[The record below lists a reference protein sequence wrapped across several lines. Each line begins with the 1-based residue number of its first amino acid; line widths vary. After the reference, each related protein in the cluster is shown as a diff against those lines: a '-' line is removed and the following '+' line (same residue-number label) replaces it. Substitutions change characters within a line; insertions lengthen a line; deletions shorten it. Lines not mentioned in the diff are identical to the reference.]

1 MGGRY
6 PVNLP
11 LKLPIEDEITIHG
24 GLSNYQ
30 RMFGENPL
38 LLHHLY
44 PEFAPEFNE
53 CDYDDDD
60 VNVCYNTDA
69 DQNFALVKRQ
79 RLPHILF
86 SENNLGSV
94 FVENDSESAVLSSN
108 VTGNV
113 EGESQ
118 GRMDVGADDD
128 QTSAAGKI
136 EDVIA
141 EDITELIV
149 STGAPQKS
157 TTFVPELNNKMDV
170 GVDDDQS
177 SAAGKIEDVIAEDIT
192 KLIVSTGAAQKS
204 TPFVPELDNKMDVV
218 VDDDQTDAG
227 DDIINTEVPFD
238 LEIFFLKF
246 ILFLTRTRIILK
258 DRRIMYV

>member
-1 MGGRY
+1 MFKSFIFLVTLQDEQLQAQIHNTNNTSNVGGRY

-141 EDITELIV
+141 EDIT
-149 STGAPQKS
+149 
-157 TTFVPELNNKMDV
+157 
-170 GVDDDQS
+170 
-177 SAAGKIEDVIAEDIT
+177 